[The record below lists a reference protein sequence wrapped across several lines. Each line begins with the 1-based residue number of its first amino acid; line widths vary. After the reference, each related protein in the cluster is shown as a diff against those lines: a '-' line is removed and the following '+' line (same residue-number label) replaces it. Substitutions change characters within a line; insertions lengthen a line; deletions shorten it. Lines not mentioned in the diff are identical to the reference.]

1 MTVGAGRV
9 VAILDSDPDTT
20 EMLQIALES
29 EGFVVA
35 SGNLHDFRAHEQDL
49 LAFLERIRPDVILYD
64 LSPPYQ
70 ENWAFLQRARELPT
84 FARSALVITTS
95 NERAVRGVV
104 SLPVVEILGK
114 PYDLDVL
121 MRAVGQAIS
130 PAATDDRKDDRRHG
144 PDRRTEHERRSGLD
158 RRDLRRPAED

>member
-1 MTVGAGRV
+1 MAVAAGRV
-9 VAILDSDPDTT
+9 VAIVDSDPDTT

-35 SGNLHDFRAHEQDL
+35 IGNLHDFRAHEQDL

-70 ENWAFLQRARELPT
+70 DNWAFLQRARELPT

-95 NERAVRGVV
+95 NERAVRSFV

-114 PYDLDVL
+114 PYDLDEL
-121 MRAVGQAIS
+121 MRAMRQAIS
-130 PAATDDRKDDRRHG
+130 PPSTDDRQDDRRHG
-144 PDRRTEHERRSGLD
+144 QDRRTEHERRSLTD
-158 RRDLRRPAED
+158 RREDRRPLDE

>member
-20 EMLQIALES
+20 EMLQVALES

-35 SGNLHDFRAHEQDL
+35 TGNLHEFRAHEQDL
-49 LAFLERIRPDVILYD
+49 LVFLERVRPDVILYD
-64 LSPPYQ
+64 LSPPYE

-95 NERAVRGVV
+95 NERAVRGFV

-121 MRAVGQAIS
+121 MRAMRQAIS
-130 PAATDDRKDDRRHG
+130 PATDEQKDERRHGQDRRAKDDRRLG
-144 PDRRTEHERRSGLD
+144 ID
-158 RRDLRRPAED
+158 RRDRRRPV

>member
-20 EMLQIALES
+20 EMLRMALEA

-35 SGNLHDFRAHEQDL
+35 IGNLHDLRGHEQDL

-64 LSPPYQ
+64 LSPPYE
-70 ENWAFLQRARELPT
+70 ENWAFLQRVRELPT
-84 FARSALVITTS
+84 FARSALVITTT
-95 NERAVRGVV
+95 NERAVRRFV

-121 MRAVGQAIS
+121 IQAMRQAIS
-130 PAATDDRKDDRRHG
+130 PAPPDDRKDRRRHG
-144 PDRRTEHERRSGLD
+144 QDRRSKPEQRSGID
-158 RRDLRRPAED
+158 RRDGRPPSDE